1 MDYIH
6 ESKCLSNEGA
16 KRLSEINI
24 LTSEYNP
31 YKRGTR
37 VIKCLLYTPRVFMIL
52 RKGNSING
60 QRENNKT
67 NGDRDGNKNKTN
79 NNTTIHNNAHLKR
92 NERNERNDIIHS
104 HII

>member
-31 YKRGTR
+31 YKRGIR
-37 VIKCLLYTPRVFMIL
+37 VIKLNTPKCFM
-52 RKGNSING
+52 KS
-60 QRENNKT
+60 KF
-67 NGDRDGNKNKTN
+67 KW
-79 NNTTIHNNAHLKR
+79 TTGETIFQT
-92 NERNERNDIIHS
+92 EIE
-104 HII
+104 